1 MQTRNTQI
9 WRYSVLNNLYIRGF
23 ILKKNNVEKEAS
35 AYPKISVITCVYN
48 GEKYISKLL
57 DSVLNMGYPNIE
69 HIIIN
74 DGSTDSTEQIVM
86 KYAKLYEN
94 KEDTNLYIK
103 CINQKNTGLGGAT
116 NAGLREI
123 TGKYWTWINCDD
135 WYEPQAFNK
144 VIAFLE
150 NNKQYSYVQLNG
162 YRYKNGATKLIIKDE
177 KKFSFYNK
185 KKLIC
190 QFARKNNFKYML
202 YICRVS
208 DYKRICPSLSIYPSR
223 FTQDEQLIA
232 QIFGTLNGSFFKEPV
247 WNFTIRGDSYNLQH
261 LDEHT
266 KESQL
271 MQIKSVE
278 LLDVNEKLK
287 RTLKHILSKPFYV
300 QKMAFH
306 AKRHERKECLL
317 NYREYLKSRK
327 STYLSYRLHYP
338 DHIFL
343 YLIYAFLSK

>member
-1 MQTRNTQI
+1 
-9 WRYSVLNNLYIRGF
+9 
-23 ILKKNNVEKEAS
+23 
-35 AYPKISVITCVYN
+35 
-48 GEKYISKLL
+48 
-57 DSVLNMGYPNIE
+57 MGYPNIE
-69 HIIIN
+69 HIVVN

-86 KYAKLYEN
+86 KYAELYKN
-94 KEDTNLYIK
+94 KQHSNIYIK
-103 CINQKNTGLGGAT
+103 YVKQKNTGLGGAT
-116 NAGLREI
+116 NAGLSEV
-123 TGKYWTWINCDD
+123 TGDYWTWINCDD
-135 WYEPQAFNK
+135 WYEPNAFNK
-144 VIAFLE
+144 VIDFLE

-190 QFARKNNFKYML
+190 QFARKHNFKFTL

-223 FTQDEQLIA
+223 FTQDEQLIS

-247 WNFTIRGDSYNLQH
+247 WNFTIREDSYNLQC

-278 LLDVNEKLK
+278 LLDIKEKLK
-287 RTLKHILSKPFYV
+287 KTLIHILSKPFYI
-300 QKMAFH
+300 QSIIRY
-306 AKRHERKECLL
+306 AKNHERKKCLA
-317 NYREYLKSRK
+317 EYSKYIRSRRH
-327 STYLSYRLHYP
+327 TFFSYRFYYP
-338 DHIFL
+338 DRILL
-343 YLIYAFLSK
+343 YLLYVFLPFKK